1 MASEEPVAPPAEGTA
16 RQTSPELDLKKLHS
30 LPSEQQDLLLLS
42 FSADLAKH
50 VESLDSDAAS
60 ASQASVKKEVFKIIT
75 LSSPLPTRP
84 IRTNIGRSIA
94 IILKKGNRKI
104 LFESINELVAVVSTG
119 KTDKDI
125 HAKHAATHCL
135 GMIFE
140 AAGDSAIGL
149 SSLACSTILRLLKS
163 THTGCRGSAFRALK
177 RIITGIRNSIDEAIA
192 RDIWKQARAAAG
204 DRSLFVQAAACAC
217 LESLVSE
224 TSYFDNSNDY
234 EKLQAAV
241 LKAIDSSSVKVRQAA
256 ASTFAT
262 ILAKS
267 FSDSPVKDVVPR
279 IKKPKKAART
289 QANGDVDDIGIERPD
304 SPAPLKPATQ
314 LSMSLSDMLRQLSV
328 HYCRPATSHR
338 ARASLALCYSKI
350 FHRLGDTVVEN
361 GYPDIARHLFNDLL
375 NHPSNIHNRYRL
387 LTTRK
392 YVRIVLEDVI
402 GKEIMSEAGQLK
414 AAKFLVNDI
423 LKDYPQALKE
433 RPEPSKHTLIGCL
446 GALSGLMRDLGSSTN
461 VISDICR
468 EGLLQVVQHSS
479 YTVQIYAAACLQT
492 FVLVCP
498 QQMLPSLTVCMNSV
512 NRELGLLSGPRKYP
526 RKCIGFAHGLAAV
539 LSTSSERP
547 LYGSVDVYAQLL
559 SQATTLLKS
568 SGSSDLRISSTQ
580 IQVAWI
586 LIGGLM
592 RLGPNFVKMHLSQF
606 LLLWK
611 NALPK
616 PLNKDNIAQ
625 RGLLELSFLAHVR
638 DCALGSILAFLKF
651 NSRILTADVSKR
663 LAVMLENT
671 VSFLQSLPQKK
682 SQEEVASRLSP
693 SLQLYDYD
701 IMVRRRVLQ
710 CFTSLLASTSPTSQE
725 GILQTNLLP
734 LAVSTFADPDNYA
747 PSSLSATIASSAGTF
762 DNIWN
767 VGDNCGFGV
776 SGLISGFDVQT
787 LAGEQE
793 SSSRNQWLSEQGP
806 ETDISRTLL
815 SPLCGAREHDA
826 LLLYIS
832 GHTNS
837 REPNPPSTQVVDAG
851 IELFGISLPLQP
863 PAVQSSILEQISSF
877 LSASS
882 LQRDPARKAAITVN
896 VAIAFLNALKVAI
909 NDVPFAKGGLRSPQ
923 VEKKIQDIL
932 RTFIVSS
939 DEYVRGAAAQAM
951 GCLCKSSGMSF
962 TTSEVKYLIELVV
975 SDRDP
980 NVRSGCALSLGC
992 IHSQLGGMAGGYH
1005 LKNIL
1010 GILMSLAS
1018 DPHPTVHY
1026 WALDALSKVVDSA
1039 GLTFSGFVSSTLGL
1053 TAQLYVAESHSNEA
1067 SSHASSNLEM
1077 ELSTPFAIARC
1088 TDSIINL
1095 LGPDL
1100 QDMTKNRELIL
1111 KLVEQFQH
1119 EEDSLLIASS
1129 LICLEHLAVYAPGHM
1144 DFTAYVRN
1152 LQETLVSKSPVIRNK
1167 GIEGLHNIMRRNIHD
1182 VLRIADDRLEDNLW
1196 AILEADPDHIMVR
1209 NIFENWLSQTGLTET
1224 GDWVQRCHKIVTRT
1238 RARQE
1243 KAPMTAEPK
1252 QQPTTADLQ
1261 DEEVA
1266 GFAAASGTA
1275 KDTADAE
1282 PSSGLELLRWQVR
1295 AFVMECLSTLL
1306 SMVAKDSATRQESFA
1321 EIALQQKVGDVV
1333 RIAFSASTANV
1344 VNLRIVGLRIIDQL
1358 LKLFGSTPDP
1368 DFAEASLLEQYQA
1381 QISSAL
1387 TPAFASDSSPE
1398 LAAAAVNVCAT
1409 FIATGIVTDVDRM
1422 GRILKL
1428 LIAAVESFSEEAETS
1443 AIGDL
1448 KGLSSNAQVMV
1459 RMAVFSAW
1467 AELQVASGEQK
1478 YLKNVVEPQIGKIT
1492 PLWLSSLKE
1501 FARLKFQPDPSSTS
1515 TSMMQSGDL
1524 DSIYSA
1530 LNRETLLKFYQSSW
1544 LNLVEAIASLIDEGS
1559 DIVFEALDG
1568 KAEGAATNG
1577 VDHRLSD
1584 IDYRNE
1590 PVAFFFLLF
1599 GVAFEALA
1607 ARSNDD
1613 SAAAKQ
1619 QNLEILQALKK
1630 ILRPSVSGHAIYKEV
1645 VFSET
1650 MDMLD
1655 RLVLTEGLDVQAV
1668 IVELVRNL
1676 SLGHPSARPSQSS
1689 TDEENISEDIDQLFE
1704 LTRIIVLVLAGLIPG
1719 LADGNNSRPPAE
1731 MSDETVSLVRL
1742 SLDALVD
1749 VAEVF
1754 PTIIKTDLHACIL
1767 HIFSNILASG
1777 SCQAAIVPQAL
1788 PIFKRFVGSVSN
1800 QAQSTTVVQLCRT
1813 LSTFLTI
1820 LRNAQRRETEA
1831 SLACEKNSLLASTIL
1846 LTSASNVFP
1855 ADMPLLPIFVGK
1867 VAECLQ
1873 NPTTTNVAVNCTRSL
1888 LSLQTRCQTSSAIT
1902 ALLIPEL
1909 LTFVTTASDLEGI
1922 DDSRAVVTHSLATT
1936 TKSMDSAQ
1944 ILPFAGLFVPALL
1957 SRARIEGKSGYAESA
1972 ARLLELAAANQQA
1985 FRSLVGSMP
1994 EDERAFMEEVIRE
2007 GSARSRGQERANKG
2021 DDREPTIA
2029 LKLNFDA

>member
-1 MASEEPVAPPAEGTA
+1 MATEEPEVPKPDGATPS
-16 RQTSPELDLKKLHS
+16 TSPELDLKKLHS

-42 FSADLAKH
+42 FTADLAKY
-50 VESLDSDAAS
+50 VDRLDSDAAS
-60 ASQASVKKEVFKIIT
+60 ASQASVKREVFKIIG
-75 LSSPLPTRP
+75 LSSPLPTRT
-84 IRTNIGRSIA
+84 IRTNIGRS
-94 IILKKGNRKI
+94 LGGVLEKGNRKI
-104 LFESINELVAVVSTG
+104 LFESINELVAVVNTG
-119 KTDKDI
+119 KIDKDI

-135 GMIFE
+135 GMVFE
-140 AAGDSAIGL
+140 TAGESAIGL
-149 SSLACSTILRLLKS
+149 SGLACSSILKLLKS
-163 THTGCRGSAFRALK
+163 THTGCRGSTFKALK
-177 RIITGIRNSIDEAIA
+177 RVIVGIKNSVDEAIA
-192 RDIWKQARAAAG
+192 RDIWKQARVAAT
-204 DRSLFVQAAACAC
+204 DKSLFVQAAACVC
-217 LESLVSE
+217 LESLISE
-224 TSYFDNSNDY
+224 TTYFDNSNDY
-234 EKLQAAV
+234 ERLQNAIWR
-241 LKAIDSSSVKVRQAA
+241 AIDSSSVKVRHAA
-256 ASTFAT
+256 ASALAT
-262 ILAKS
+262 SLAKS
-267 FSDSPVKDVVPR
+267 HSESPMKDDVPR
-279 IKKPKKAART
+279 LKKPKKAAKT
-289 QANGDVDDIGIERPD
+289 QPNGDADDADIERPE
-304 SPAPLKPATQ
+304 SPAISKPATQ
-314 LSMSLSDMLRQLSV
+314 LSFSLSDILRQLSS

-338 ARASLALCYSKI
+338 ARASLALCYAKV
-350 FHRLGDTVVEN
+350 FHHLGDTVVEN
-361 GYPDIARHLFNDLL
+361 GYAEIARHLFNDLL
-375 NHPSNIHNRYRL
+375 NHPSNTHNRYRL
-387 LTTRK
+387 LTTRR

-423 LKDYPQALKE
+423 LKDYPQALRE
-433 RPEPSKHTLIGCL
+433 RPEPSKQALIGCL
-446 GALSGLMRDLGSSTN
+446 SALTGLMHDLGSSTN
-461 VISDICR
+461 AISDICR
-468 EGLLQVVQHSS
+468 DGLLQVLQHPS
-479 YTVQIYAAACLQT
+479 YTVQIYAANCLQA
-492 FVLVCP
+492 FVLACP

-512 NRELGLLSGPRKYP
+512 NRELGLLSGQRKAP

-616 PLNKDNIAQ
+616 PLTKDNIAQ

-663 LAVMLENT
+663 LAIMLENT

-682 SQEEVASRLSP
+682 TQEEVASRLSP
-693 SLQLYDYD
+693 ALQLYDYD

-710 CFTSLLASTSPTSQE
+710 CFTNLLSSTSPSSQE
-725 GILQTNLLP
+725 SILQTNLLP
-734 LAVSTFADPDNYA
+734 LAISAFADPENYA
-747 PSSLSATIASSAGTF
+747 PSSLSASIASSAGNF
-762 DNIWN
+762 DNLWN

-776 SGLISGFDVQT
+776 SGLVSGFEVEP
-787 LAGEQE
+787 LSGEQQ
-793 SSSRNQWLSEQGP
+793 SSLRTQWLTEPGP
-806 ETDISRTLL
+806 ETDVSRTLL

-832 GHTNS
+832 EQSNS

-851 IELFGISLPLQP
+851 IELFGVSLPLQT
-863 PAVQSSILEQISSF
+863 PAVQSSVLEQLSSF
-877 LSASS
+877 LSATS

-896 VAIAFLNALKVAI
+896 IATAFLAALKVAV
-909 NDVPFAKGGLRSPQ
+909 NDTSFARGDLRSPK
-923 VEKKIQDIL
+923 VEKKIQDFL
-932 RTFIVSS
+932 RIFITNS
-939 DEYVRGAAAQAM
+939 DEYVRNIAAQAL
-951 GCLCKSSGMSF
+951 GRLCKSSGTNF
-962 TTSEVKYLIELVV
+962 TTSEVKHLIDLVV

-980 NVRSGCALSLGC
+980 NARSGCALALGC
-992 IHSQLGGMAGGYH
+992 IHSQLGGMAAGYH
-1005 LKNIL
+1005 LKSIL

-1018 DPHPTVHY
+1018 DPHPSVHF
-1026 WALDALSKVVDSA
+1026 WALDALSKVADSA

-1053 TAQLYVAESHSNEA
+1053 IAQLYVMESHSNEA
-1067 SSHASSNLEM
+1067 SSQASSNLEM
-1077 ELSTPFAIARC
+1077 ELSTPAAVARC

-1111 KLVEQFQH
+1111 KLVEQYQH
-1119 EEDSLLIASS
+1119 EQDSSLVASS

-1144 DFTAYVRN
+1144 DFAAYVRN
-1152 LQETLVSKSPVIRNK
+1152 LQDALISRSPTIRNA
-1167 GIEGLHNIMRRNIHD
+1167 GIEGLHNIMRRDVRD
-1182 VLRIADDRLEDNLW
+1182 VLRSADQRLEDDLW
-1196 AILEADPDHIMVR
+1196 AILEANPDHEVVR
-1209 NIFENWLSQTGLTET
+1209 NIFQNWLHQTGISETEE
-1224 GDWVQRCHKIVTRT
+1224 WVQRCHKIVTRT

-1243 KAPMTAEPK
+1243 KP
-1252 QQPTTADLQ
+1252 PTTAGPKQTATVDLQ

-1266 GFAAASGTA
+1266 GFAAASGNA
-1275 KDTADAE
+1275 KDAGDAE

-1295 AFVMECLSTLL
+1295 AFVMECLSTLV
-1306 SMVAKDSATRQESFA
+1306 SMIAKDSAMRQESSA
-1321 EIALQQKVGDVV
+1321 ELQLQQKIGDVI
-1333 RIAFSASTANV
+1333 RIAFSASTAGV
-1344 VNLRIVGLRIIDQL
+1344 VDLRIIGLRIIDQL

-1428 LIAAVESFSEEAETS
+1428 LVAAIESFSEEAETS
-1443 AIGDL
+1443 TIGDL

-1467 AELQVASGEQK
+1467 AELQVASTEQK
-1478 YLKNVVEPQIGKIT
+1478 YLKDVVAPQIGKLT

-1501 FARLKFQPDPSSTS
+1501 YARLKFQPDPSSIS
-1515 TSMMQSGDL
+1515 TAMMQPGDL

-1530 LNRETLLKFYQSSW
+1530 LNRETLLRFYQSSW

-1559 DIVFEALDG
+1559 DVVFEALDG
-1568 KAEGAATNG
+1568 KADGSMTDG
-1577 VDHRLSD
+1577 TQRRLSD

-1607 ARSNDD
+1607 ARPSDD
-1613 SAAAKQ
+1613 VVTTKQ
-1619 QNLEILQALKK
+1619 RNLDILQALKK
-1630 ILRPSVSGHAIYKEV
+1630 ILRPSVSGHAIYKDV

-1676 SLGHPSARPSQSS
+1676 SLGHPSARPSNGTSE
-1689 TDEENISEDIDQLFE
+1689 EENISEDIDQLFE
-1704 LTRIIVLVLAGLIPG
+1704 LTKIIVLVLAGLIPG
-1719 LADGNNSRPPAE
+1719 LAESNNSRPPAE
-1731 MSDETVSLVRL
+1731 MSDEAVSLIRL

-1754 PTIIKTDLHACIL
+1754 PTIIRTDLHACIL
-1767 HIFSNILASG
+1767 HIFSKILATG
-1777 SCQAAIVPQAL
+1777 SCQVAVVPQAL
-1788 PIFKRFVGSVSN
+1788 PIFKRFVGSLAL
-1800 QAQSTTVVQLCRT
+1800 QAQSTTIEQICRT

-1820 LRNAQRRETEA
+1820 LKNAQKRENEA
-1831 SLACEKNSLLASTIL
+1831 SLACEKNALLASTIL
-1846 LTSASNVFP
+1846 LTSTSTIFP
-1855 ADMPLLPIFVGK
+1855 ASGPFIPALVGK
-1867 VAECLQ
+1867 VIECLG
-1873 NPTTTNVAVNCTRSL
+1873 NPTTTNVAANCIRSL
-1888 LSLQTRCQTSSAIT
+1888 LSVQPKSAASSAI
-1902 ALLIPEL
+1902 ARRLIPSL
-1909 LTFVTTASDLEGI
+1909 LQFVVTSSELEGL
-1922 DDSRAVVTHSLATT
+1922 DDSRTIVTHTLTASA
-1936 TKSMDSAQ
+1936 KFMDSSQ
-1944 ILPFAGLFVPALL
+1944 IFLFTGLLVPALL
-1957 SRARIEGKSGYAESA
+1957 SRAKVEGKSGYPETA
-1972 ARLLELAAANQQA
+1972 ARLLELASTNQQA
-1985 FRSLVGSMP
+1985 FRSLVGSLP
-1994 EDERAFMEEVIRE
+1994 EAERGFMEEIIRE
-2007 GSARSRGQERANKG
+2007 GGAGSKGREESNRGDG
-2021 DDREPTIA
+2021 REPTIA
-2029 LKLNFDA
+2029 LKMNFDA